1 MPAPSEPI
9 AEAPPASEHLTNY
22 DRQHLKIYLR
32 LLDADADAAD
42 WREVAA
48 IVLGLDPAADPDRAR
63 RVHAAHL
70 ERAQWM
76 TRVGY
81 RDLLAGRYAH

>member
-1 MPAPSEPI
+1 MNAEPI
-9 AEAPPASEHLTNY
+9 ADTPPGSEHLTDY
-22 DRQHLKIYLR
+22 DRRHLKTYLR

-48 IVLGLDPAADPDRAR
+48 IVLGLDPAADPERAQR
-63 RVHAAHL
+63 IHAAHL
-70 ERAQWM
+70 ARAQWM

-81 RDLLAGRYAH
+81 RDLLVGRYAH